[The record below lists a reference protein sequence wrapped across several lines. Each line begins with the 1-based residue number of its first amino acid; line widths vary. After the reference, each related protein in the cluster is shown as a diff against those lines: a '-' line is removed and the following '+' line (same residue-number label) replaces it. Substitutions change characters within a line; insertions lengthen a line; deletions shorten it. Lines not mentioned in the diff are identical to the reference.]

1 LLDVPPDLSTLP
13 SRRLTKEGSMATGSA
28 LRRGYIVSAG
38 VIACGLAGAASPAA
52 AQTSPICSIAGGVP
66 VVGTVT
72 NCPPSTGVTAPG
84 VTVPGVTVPGVNP
97 GTSTLPIVGG
107 STGTGNGTGNGTGAG
122 AQRDARAP
130 RLRVSARRGRLSLA
144 LRKGYS
150 VVVFCDES
158 CSVSGQVAQS
168 GRRATVGRGSARVS
182 APGKVKLKLR
192 FTSAARQ
199 ALRRKPSAK
208 LTIRV
213 TVTDAAGNA
222 ATKRAA
228 VTLKR

>member
-13 SRRLTKEGSMATGSA
+13 SRRLTKEGSMATSSA
-28 LRRGYIVSAG
+28 LRRGYIASAG
-38 VIACGLAGAASPAA
+38 VIACGLAGVASPAA

-66 VVGTVT
+66 VVGTVS
-72 NCPPSTGVTAPG
+72 NCPPSTGVTVPG

-107 STGTGNGTGNGTGAG
+107 STGTGTGNGTGAG

-130 RLRVSARRGRLSLA
+130 KLRVSARRGRLSLA

-182 APGKVKLKLR
+182 AAGKVKLRLR
-192 FTSAARQ
+192 FTSAARK